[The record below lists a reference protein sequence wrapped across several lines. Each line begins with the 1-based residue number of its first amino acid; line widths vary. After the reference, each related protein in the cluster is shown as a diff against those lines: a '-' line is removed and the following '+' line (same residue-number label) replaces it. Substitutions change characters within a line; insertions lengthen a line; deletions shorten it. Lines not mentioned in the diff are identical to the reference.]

1 MDRTGAQAE
10 ADRLN
15 VEHPER
21 ERFRW
26 AVAGNDDEGWTV
38 ARYPVLQGKRLD
50 PLKETIESHAQPNP
64 ADDPRP
70 SQWRDVPPYG
80 AG

>member
-1 MDRTGAQAE
+1 
-10 ADRLN
+10 
-15 VEHPER
+15 
-21 ERFRW
+21 
-26 AVAGNDDEGWTV
+26 VAGNDDEGWTV
-38 ARYPVLQGKRLD
+38 ARFPVLPGKRLD